1 MPDGSQLAITDSPPS
16 PFQISTRA
24 FQFSC
29 ITVLNPLFRVVS
41 PDGSP
46 SHAPTGAGDVDE
58 PSGRL
63 PRTTRLF
70 RGSGSPPR
78 WEIVIAPDSPVISI
92 VAAGIFVGVGAERVV
107 AEMRPAA
114 TTKMPISITTPRIS
128 AFAFSFFDDR
138 PVIKRII

>member
-1 MPDGSQLAITDSPPS
+1 M
-16 PFQISTRA
+16 
-24 FQFSC
+24 
-29 ITVLNPLFRVVS
+29 
-41 PDGSP
+41 
-46 SHAPTGAGDVDE
+46 
-58 PSGRL
+58 
-63 PRTTRLF
+63 
-70 RGSGSPPR
+70 
-78 WEIVIAPDSPVISI
+78 ISI